1 MKSFIF
7 GATMLVF
14 LSFVT
19 FPLQSMGQETVGAKA
34 LFEKKCGTCHS
45 MNRPKSLNKTNE
57 EWTTTVTRMKGKT
70 TNISSVEAGIIIDF
84 LTKTYG
90 K

>member
-7 GATMLVF
+7 AATILVF
-14 LSFVT
+14 LSFVPL
-19 FPLQSMGQETVGAKA
+19 PLQSMGQETVDAKA
-34 LFEKKCGTCHS
+34 LFEKKCGACHS

-57 EWTTTVTRMKGKT
+57 EWTATVTRMKGKT